1 MSVAERPSKFAE
13 RDRKRKRQRE
23 RDRDGRKKTARN
35 GEFRVRGKKVYRFSA
50 ESASDCRK
58 IWKIIATSR
67 CASEIVGVAKKER
80 GCNFHMRHDRCGYKT
95 STRAT
100 TKVCE

>member
-1 MSVAERPSKFAE
+1 MSL
-13 RDRKRKRQRE
+13 RDLANLLKKTEIEGGRE
-23 RDRDGRKKTARN
+23 RETGREGDKDERKKTARN

-67 CASEIVGVAKKER
+67 YVSEIVGVAKR
-80 GCNFHMRHDRCGYKT
+80 R
-95 STRAT
+95 TRMQLPHAARQMW
-100 TKVCE
+100 V